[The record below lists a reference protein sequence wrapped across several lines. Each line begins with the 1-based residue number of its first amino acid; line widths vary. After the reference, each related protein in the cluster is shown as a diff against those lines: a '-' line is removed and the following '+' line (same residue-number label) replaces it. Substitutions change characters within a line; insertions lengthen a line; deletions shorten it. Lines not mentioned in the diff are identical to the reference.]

1 MKKILIALLFS
12 LALCIGCTSTPTE
25 PIAITAA
32 EGLTNRGDKWT
43 VITTPP
49 EYGSAIVYNITS
61 ENYSYNFSLGK
72 QTVNGQTIYPCVI
85 MEQTGEVYAEDRWDT
100 YEFNVGGELI
110 SLKDPLAYA
119 LEGEKKGL
127 AISGQVTA
135 SDIEKMAHAAFVDVM
150 LSNYDDSS
158 VNIINTLPIEYQAEL
173 LNL

>member
-1 MKKILIALLFS
+1 MKKIVLPFFIAAIVL
-12 LALCIGCTSTPTE
+12 IGCTSTPSE
-25 PIAITAA
+25 PVATTTA
-32 EGLTNRGDKWT
+32 EGLTNRGDRWT

-61 ENYSYNFSLGK
+61 ENYSYNFSIGK

-110 SLKDPLAYA
+110 SLKDPLVHA

-127 AISGQVTA
+127 AVSGQVTA